1 MAVWGKVCAG
11 CSRVRLWCVFGLWGL
26 LFGLLAVLVSSQPP
40 PRKEERRPLN
50 QLEETFMAHDGLFPG
65 SEGSGGQPVL
75 GPEEPLSPPLPSS
88 MASFLTGSSLGFT
101 ITPKSCHLSGH
112 QWILHFEVVSF
123 NNDEVMELK
132 VQAPAGPPTG
142 QPLVLELQAIHEGGG
157 WFLLGSFPVTLPSSH
172 MGSELVLDVT
182 CLLEYWMQLEDV
194 FLGSVV
200 LWREELS
207 SGNRLNN
214 SILLACL
221 EARAD
226 RDTVLLVT
234 ASPPARPV
242 LIHQADSQSPA
253 KPPSRMAPEVSHGE
267 LCQLSDMEVD
277 FRLLPWGSSIVLP
290 KTFNAYRCKGVCPEG
305 FHHLSDFSNYFS
317 MQKQVSCPWK
327 SLSCVPSQLKPL
339 SLMVI
344 EANTQAVVHLLKN
357 MVVAECGC
365 R

>member
-1 MAVWGKVCAG
+1 MRISTQKKEP
-11 CSRVRLWCVFGLWGL
+11 
-26 LFGLLAVLVSSQPP
+26 QPL
-40 PRKEERRPLN
+40 K
-50 QLEETFMAHDGLFPG
+50 QLEETFMARDGLFPG
-65 SEGSGGQPVL
+65 YEGSGAQPVL
-75 GPEEPLSPPLPSS
+75 GPEEPLYPPLPSS
-88 MASFLTGSSLGFT
+88 IASFLTGSNLGFT

-112 QWILHFEVVSF
+112 HWILHFQVVSF
-123 NNDEVMELK
+123 HDNEVMELR
-132 VQAPAGPPTG
+132 VQVPVSSSTSH
-142 QPLVLELQAIHEGGG
+142 PLILELQALKEGGG
-157 WFLLGSFPVTLPSSH
+157 WFLLGSFPFTLPSSH

-194 FLGSVV
+194 FLGSIVP
-200 LWREELS
+200 WREELR
-207 SGNRLNN
+207 SGDLLNN

-242 LIHQADSQSPA
+242 LIHQADSRSPA
-253 KPPSRMAPEVSHGE
+253 DPPSGMAPEVSHGE
-267 LCQLSDMEVD
+267 PCQLGDMEVD

-290 KTFNAYRCKGVCPEG
+290 KTFNAYRCKGACPEG
-305 FHHLSDFSNYFS
+305 SHHLADFSNYFS
-317 MQKQVSCPWK
+317 MQKQVACPWK
-327 SLSCVPSQLKPL
+327 SLSCVPSLLRPL

-344 EANTQAVVHLLKN
+344 EANTQAVVHLLKD